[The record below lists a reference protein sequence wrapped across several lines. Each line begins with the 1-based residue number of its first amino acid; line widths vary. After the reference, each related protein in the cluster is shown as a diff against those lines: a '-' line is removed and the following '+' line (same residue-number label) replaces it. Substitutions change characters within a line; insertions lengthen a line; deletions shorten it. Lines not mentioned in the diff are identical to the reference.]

1 MPPGL
6 VSEMVTPEKSL
17 PVSLPL
23 RARTT
28 MSSYASTNCL
38 NDRVSHSRMAAT
50 TSARE
55 PSLFCMSMARP
66 RLMFSGTTRVGLPS
80 TTS

>member
-1 MPPGL
+1 
-6 VSEMVTPEKSL
+6 
-17 PVSLPL
+17 
-23 RARTT
+23 